1 MNALHAHHHKN
12 NIKESIMK
20 LLITG
25 ASGFIGSFL
34 VEEAL
39 RRGMETWAGVRA
51 SSSRAW
57 LQDARIRFAELDLGD
72 DRRLEEQL
80 TWLAEHEGEH
90 PEVTVT
96 YFLPDERKEGGEYA
110 TLTGRLKRLD
120 PVERVLLLEAGERVP
135 IGDILLLYR
144 E

>member
-1 MNALHAHHHKN
+1 MKQDDYEDIINLPHHQSSVHPRMSMAERAAQFAPFAAL
-12 NIKESIMK
+12 
-20 LLITG
+20 TG
-25 ASGFIGSFL
+25 FGGVIRETGRLTGS
-34 VEEAL
+34 
-39 RRGMETWAGVRA
+39 RRVLTD
-51 SSSRAW
+51 S
-57 LQDARIRFAELDLGD
+57 DI
-72 DRRLEEQL
+72 RRLEEQL
-80 TWLAEHEGEH
+80 TGLAEHEGEH

-120 PVERVLLLEAGERVP
+120 PVERVLLFEAGERVP